1 MALRKQPKPD
11 SSLDSLL
18 KSMRDSSFSEAE
30 KGAKFEKLM
39 RDALPRMPGY
49 GDRFIRVVRYADWE
63 LGDGQDKGIDLVAQ
77 ISPLYDGGWCAIQ
90 CKFYQEGHLLNKAN
104 MDSFISE
111 SGKEFRDEN
120 GKTDRFRERLVISTT
135 DNWGPNAE
143 SAIQNQNPPVGR
155 IGLAQLRDLPMD
167 WSNFKPKLRKT
178 EKSLRPHQEEAKAK
192 VLSAFKS
199 GVERGK
205 LIMACGSGK
214 TYAALQIAEDYVGEE
229 GGSVL
234 FLVPSISLLSQSLND
249 FVADR
254 KLPHKYLVVCSDSSA
269 GKLEQEDISVA
280 DLLFN
285 PTTKP
290 GNIRLHL
297 QNRKKG
303 APMLVVFSTY
313 QSLDVV
319 AKAQGNSQFDLI
331 ICDEAHRTT
340 GASKKIVSQL
350 GESERRE
357 AHFTKVHDNKH
368 IKGRRRLYMTAT
380 PKIYTAGVKKTAKEH
395 DAVVHSMDDK
405 QHYGEELFRYSFSR
419 AVDDKVLADY
429 HVHILCMK
437 KEEIAGIHVN
447 AVGEVD
453 GEMFT
458 LEYAVKM
465 VGCWK
470 AIRRPPPKESNKP
483 PMKRVVAFT
492 NMIDESKMI
501 QAAINPCAREA
512 AVALNVKKEKDLILD
527 ARHVDGTM
535 NAMTRASHLAW
546 LREEPEDGHCR
557 ILTNARCLTEGVDVP
572 ALDGVIFFAP
582 RKSQIDIVQAV
593 GRVMRIAPGK
603 KVGNIIL
610 PVVLPDNATPENLL
624 NKDETYKHVWQVLS
638 ALRAHDDRFQAE
650 VNKVQFN
657 KELPARVTATFG
669 AGEGD
674 DDGKGGKDKD
684 GRSKGEQLKFLG
696 FNLYEWTDA
705 IIPRFVENCG
715 EREYWARWAR
725 NVSKIAESVIK
736 IIRQYDK
743 SDKSFRRV
751 FDEFLRGFRASINDL
766 ITREQATQALAQHII
781 TKPVFDALFQGY
793 AFSEKN
799 IISQGMEKIVAELQK
814 RNIAKETETLG
825 EFYQGVADSASGI
838 KNLEGRQDIMET
850 LYSEFFQGAFK
861 KDAAQAGIVYTPVE
875 VVDFINQSADWL
887 LRKEFGVA
895 GLAAKNVHILD
906 PFTGTGRFVVRLL
919 ASPDLIPKE
928 DLGRKYRREIHA
940 NEKLL
945 LPYYIANV
953 NIEQTYH
960 ARAGGGYKPFP
971 HGILCDTFNTAEKGG
986 NGALAFMKE
995 NKKRADAQSAM
1006 PIRVILSNPPYS
1018 IGQRDAND
1026 DAQNPPRNFYAILD
1040 KNIQKT
1046 FRRKSS
1052 ARSGKALYDSYIRAI
1067 RWAIDRIPVDEGGI
1081 VGFVT
1086 NAGFLRAPSLDGVR
1100 KTLMNEL
1107 SALYILDL
1115 RGDARSQGEK
1125 RQQEGG
1131 GVFGGGSRTPVAIV
1145 LMVKKPG
1152 KGRNGRLHYCD
1163 IGDSLTRED
1172 KLDFLADKKS
1182 AKGIKWEKIM
1192 PSPEGDWLNKR
1203 DPAFNNM
1210 LPLCSDSLKQSVV
1223 RAHKN
1228 GNGELPTQTVFS
1240 SDAAIFSV
1248 YSLGAGTNRDMW
1260 AYNFS
1265 ATKLEANMRDMMR
1278 VYNSERRRLAD
1289 ALRERGGEN
1298 IRNLP
1303 AFFIGDKTKIG
1314 WSKGL
1319 MESARQGRVAAFDG
1333 GRVRVAQYR
1342 PFCAKHLYYD
1352 EVFTQSRYQTHWM
1365 YQDGDPNPTICVSN
1379 SGASDWSP
1387 FAVSRLP
1394 DLNLL
1399 GAGAQSFP
1407 FHVYFR
1413 GEKRENILDGTLE
1426 KFRAYYNDKR
1436 IGKMDIFHYVYAVLH
1451 HSDYRER
1458 FKGNLMRELPR
1469 VPFAPDFRAFAAV
1482 GKKLMNLHINYEDVK
1497 EFKLRPVSDP
1507 DSPQNELGFSRQ
1519 AGKEDL
1525 RVERMRFGRIGRKT
1539 DKSVLRYNDSL
1550 SFQIPDS
1557 AHAYKVNGKSPV
1569 EWVVDRYKISE
1580 DKDSGIVQNANDWS
1594 DERGNS
1600 AYILSLLKKAV
1611 HIGTESAAQIRTLP
1625 KDLGIPK

>member
-18 KSMRDSSFSEAE
+18 KSMRDSSSSEAK

-49 GDRFIRVVRYADWE
+49 ADRFVRVVRYNDWE

-90 CKFYQEGHLLNKAN
+90 CKFYQEGHPINKAD

-111 SGKEFRDEN
+111 SGKGFHDEN
-120 GKTDRFRERLVISTT
+120 GKTAHFSERLVISTT

-155 IGLAQLRDLPMD
+155 IGLARLRDLPMD

-178 EKSLRPHQEEAKAK
+178 EKSPRDHQTEAKVK
-192 VLSAFKS
+192 VVSAFKS
-199 GVERGK
+199 GAERGK

-214 TYAALQIAEDYVGEE
+214 TYAALQIAEDYVGE

-254 KLPHKYLVVCSDSSA
+254 ELPHHYLVVCSDSSA
-269 GKLEQEDISVA
+269 GNLEEEDISSA
-280 DLLFN
+280 DLLFT

-297 QNRKKG
+297 QNRKKKS
-303 APMLVVFSTY
+303 PMLVVFSTY
-313 QSLDVV
+313 HSLDVV

-340 GASKKIVSQL
+340 GASKNIISRL
-350 GESERRE
+350 GESKRRE
-357 AHFTKVHDNKH
+357 AHFTKVHNNKH

-419 AVDDKVLADY
+419 AVKEGILADY

-453 GEMFT
+453 GDMFN

-492 NMIDESKMI
+492 NMIEESKMV
-501 QAAINPCAREA
+501 QAAISPCAREA
-512 AVALNVKKEKDLILD
+512 AVALNVKKEKDLILET
-527 ARHVDGTM
+527 RHVDGTM

-593 GRVMRIAPGK
+593 GRVMRTAPGK

-624 NKDETYKHVWQVLS
+624 SKDETYKHVWQVLS

-657 KELPARVTATFG
+657 KELPDRVTATFG
-669 AGEGD
+669 AGAGEDD

-684 GRSKGEQLKFLG
+684 GRPKGEQLKFLG
-696 FNLYEWTDA
+696 VPLYEWTNA

-715 EREYWARWAR
+715 EREYWAKWAR

-751 FDEFLRGFRASINDL
+751 FDEFLRGFRASINNL

-850 LYSEFFQGAFK
+850 LYSEFFRGAFK

-875 VVDFINQSADWL
+875 VVDFINHSADWL

-895 GLAAKNVHILD
+895 GLAAKDVHILD
-906 PFTGTGRFVVRLL
+906 PFTGTGRFVVRML
-919 ASPDLIPKE
+919 ASPDLIPKK
-928 DLGRKYRREIHA
+928 DLGRKYRQEIHA

-960 ARAGGGYKPFP
+960 ARSGGGYEPFP
-971 HGILCDTFNTAEKGG
+971 HGVFCDTFNTAEKGG

-995 NKKRADAQSAM
+995 NKERATAQNAM

-1018 IGQRDAND
+1018 IGQRNAND
-1026 DAQNPPRNFYAILD
+1026 DAQNPHPGFYENLD
-1040 KNIQKT
+1040 KSIRDSFVKEST
-1046 FRRKSS
+1046 
-1052 ARSGKALYDSYIRAI
+1052 AVLMRSVYDSYVRAI
-1067 RWAIDRIPVDEGGI
+1067 RWAIDRIPDDEGGV

-1086 NAGFLRAPSLDGVR
+1086 NGGFLRTNSADGLRKSLV
-1100 KTLMNEL
+1100 KEL

-1115 RGDARSQGEK
+1115 RGNQRTQGETSL
-1125 RQQEGG
+1125 REGG
-1131 GVFGGGSRTPVAIV
+1131 KIFGGGSRTPVTIV

-1152 KGRNGRLHYCD
+1152 QGKSGRLHYCD
-1163 IGDSLTRED
+1163 IGDYLTREQ
-1172 KLDFLADKKS
+1172 KLFFLAEKKS
-1182 AKGIKWEKIM
+1182 VANIKWKKIT
-1192 PSPEGDWLNKR
+1192 PSPEGDWLDKR
-1203 DPAFNNM
+1203 DPAFNSL
-1210 LPLCSDSLKQSVV
+1210 LPIGDRQLRNALVASKEEKLTPMVAD
-1223 RAHKN
+1223 
-1228 GNGELPTQTVFS
+1228 
-1240 SDAAIFSV
+1240 SDAGGGAIFAM
-1248 YSLGAGTNRDMW
+1248 YSNGVVSNRDSW

-1265 ATKLEANMRDMMR
+1265 APKLANNMRRMIG
-1278 VYNSERRRLAD
+1278 VYN
-1289 ALRERGGEN
+1289 RELKRYIKAVETSGAAA
-1298 IRNLP
+1298 IRNLL
-1303 AFFIGDKTKIG
+1303 AFLTGDKTQIA
-1314 WSKGL
+1314 WSRGLRNCIERGKKG
-1319 MESARQGRVAAFDG
+1319 AFNKAAIIP
-1333 GRVRVAQYR
+1333 VQYR
-1342 PFCAKHLYYD
+1342 PFCVKHLYCD
-1352 EVFTQSRYQTHWM
+1352 RMFNETPMRSNIRFGEGHDNRA
-1365 YQDGDPNPTICVSN
+1365 ICVN
-1379 SGASDWSP
+1379 GAGGFDWSAL
-1387 FAVSRLP
+1387 AVSRMP
-1394 DLNLL
+1394 DFSVVS
-1399 GAGAQSFP
+1399 GTQCFP
-1407 FHVYFR
+1407 FYYWAH
-1413 GEKRENILDGTLE
+1413 GEKRENITDGALA
-1426 KFRAYYNDKR
+1426 KFRAHYKNKR
-1436 IGKMDIFHYVYAVLH
+1436 IGKMDIFHYIYAVLH
-1451 HSDYRER
+1451 HPGYRER

-1469 VPFAPDFRAFAAV
+1469 IPFAPDFRAFVAV
-1482 GKKLMNLHINYEDVK
+1482 GKELMNLHINYENTK
-1497 EFKLRPVSDP
+1497 EFKLLPVSDP
-1507 DSPQNELGFSRQ
+1507 DSPQSELGFSRQ
-1519 AGKEDL
+1519 AGQQDL
-1525 RVERMRFGRIGRKT
+1525 RVQRMRFGRIGRKT

-1557 AHAYKVNGKSPV
+1557 AHDYKVNGKSPV